1 MKLVIAEK
9 PSVARSI
16 ANVLNCRE
24 NKNGYIEGDT
34 AIVTWTIGHLVT
46 LADPKSYDPRYNKW
60 NAEEL
65 PILPDPFK
73 TQVIRETS
81 KQFKIVKDLINS
93 PKVDTLVCATDSGRE
108 GELIFRLI
116 YDKVGSNKPFLR
128 LWISSMEDKAIMEG
142 FRNLKGG
149 NSYDNLSDSAK
160 ARQEADWLVGINLT
174 RLVTTKNNRKFTIG
188 RVQTPTLNLIN
199 ERNQEI
205 INFKPEKYNIIQASV
220 SFDDNMINFETKRL
234 DSDKAFHD
242 LGILED
248 NLNIL
253 EVETNEKSERAPKL
267 FDLTS
272 LQRQANKGLGL
283 SAKKTL
289 KIAQELYE
297 SKFISYPRTDS
308 RYITDDMEGTIKK
321 LLGTYASNPSFDN
334 IDKIVNNKKV
344 TDHTALLPT
353 DYSLDRKDEIN
364 KMSNDHIAIYSLI
377 FRQLLKSVSKDY
389 LYNQTKVK
397 AESAGI
403 EFYVTG
409 KQTIDLGFKEL
420 EDTKLNK
427 DVVLDGLFE
436 GQSLPIENTRIL
448 DKQTRPPSQY
458 TEDTLLKA
466 MKNAGRGKYDS
477 SLDIERKGLGT
488 TATRADI
495 IEGLLRNGYLKR
507 AKKKL
512 LITKYGEDLL
522 KVAPEKLKEVELTVD
537 WENQLANIAA
547 GKEIKSDFMSKIEA
561 YISETVSSYE
571 GDESV
576 MIKEESIGSCPYCG
590 GQVYINEKAV
600 NCENSKYGKNKGDC
614 RLGIFRKIAS
624 HKLTEKEAKDL
635 LENGKTEL
643 IKDFISN
650 EGKNFPA
657 YIELNEE
664 GKYITSLTF
673 E

>member
-142 FRNLKGG
+142 FRNLKDG
-149 NSYDNLSDSAK
+149 NFYDNLSDSAK
-160 ARQEADWLVGINLT
+160 ARQKADWLVGINLT

-205 INFKPEKYNIIQASV
+205 TNFKPEKYNIIQASV
-220 SFDDNMINFETKRL
+220 SFDDNMISFETKRL
-234 DSDKAFHD
+234 DSDKALHD

-321 LLGTYASNPSFDN
+321 LLGTYSSNPSFDN
-334 IDKIVNNKKV
+334 IDKIVNNNKV

-377 FRQLLKSVSKDY
+377 FKQLLKSVSKDY

-466 MKNAGRGKYDS
+466 MENAGRGKYDS

-614 RLGIFRKIAS
+614 RLGIFRKIAG
-624 HKLTEKEAKDL
+624 HKLTENEAKDL